1 MPRLWMQ
8 SLLSTGRLIAAMAS
22 IQVCLW
28 LVPLPASG
36 EVYSYVEPDGTIAF
50 TNVPTDPRYR
60 KIPGETVRTR
70 PRQPMVDL
78 DGPIA
83 VHASRHRLDPALVR
97 AVIKAESDF
106 DPSAVSKAGA
116 MGLMQLMPHTAAR
129 LNVHNPYDPEDN
141 IAGGARY
148 LRELL
153 DRFEGNLPLALAAY
167 NAGERI
173 VERYRALPPIDETR
187 RYVSKVL
194 RFYHGF
200 QSRETRRFRTFTPFS
215 SESRPQ
221 PVVFSFVPTPRAK

>member
-1 MPRLWMQ
+1 
-8 SLLSTGRLIAAMAS
+8 MAS
-22 IQVCLW
+22 IQACLW
-28 LVPLPASG
+28 IVPLPVSG
-36 EVYSYVEPDGTIAF
+36 ETYSYVEPDGTIAF

-60 KIPGETVRTR
+60 KIPGEIVKTR
-70 PRQPMVDL
+70 PRPRMIDL

-83 VHASRHRLDPALVR
+83 LHALRHRLDPALVR

-116 MGLMQLMPHTAAR
+116 VGLMQLMPHTAAR
-129 LNVHNPYDPEDN
+129 LKVRNPYDPEDN

-153 DRFEGNLPLALAAY
+153 DRFGGNLPLALAAY
-167 NAGERI
+167 NAGERV
-173 VERYRALPPIDETR
+173 VERYGALPPIDETR

-200 QSRETRRFRTFTPFS
+200 QSRETRRFRTLTPFS

-221 PVVFSFVPTPRAK
+221 PVVFSFVPSPRAK